1 MKDDSLKLK
10 LEKAQIPSNCTF
22 LQTKKTNPEMFLSFP
37 GSSVYMIVRCKAFKR
52 AVLPQLH

>member
-10 LEKAQIPSNCTF
+10 LEEAQIPSNCTF

-52 AVLPQLH
+52 AVLPLH